1 MLKQRTLFAVL
12 AFLSITFITA
22 CTHKVQ
28 IDNSVNV
35 ELKGNVKGLDPVGAS
50 DLYSSFA
57 ISVVYESLYQYNYLK
72 RPLEL
77 EPLLAE
83 AMPSVSKDGLT
94 YTIKIKKGVKFADDA
109 AFPNGKG
116 RELTSQDF
124 VYSWKRLADPSTQS
138 EGFWVFDGRIKG
150 LNEWREEAA
159 KGQAKYSAP
168 IEGFETPDNY
178 TLIIKLKKP
187 YYQLMYQL
195 ASTYT
200 AAVPHEVVEK
210 YGKEFLNHAIGTGP
224 YILKEWIRNSRLA
237 FERNPNWRGEKYPS
251 EGSPGD
257 KEAGL
262 LEDAGKPIPFADKV
276 VFYELPED
284 QPRWLKFMKGDT
296 DFVEIPKDNYD
307 GAVKDKKVI
316 PELAA
321 KGVGL
326 RADPDP
332 DLVYIGI
339 NMMDPVLGKNTLLRQ
354 AMAMAYDSDTYIQK
368 FYNGRAINAQSI
380 IPPGVDGY
388 DPEYKNPYKQN
399 NVEKAKELLKKAGYP
414 DGKGLPAF
422 EYNCSSGATDRQ
434 IGEYF
439 QQKMA
444 AIGIKITI
452 QQNSW
457 SQFIQRQKEK
467 KVQIF
472 GVAWGADYPDAEN
485 FLQLLYGPNESP
497 GSNSS
502 NFHNKVYDKLYD
514 DASKLPPGSARTA
527 IYKKMRDISATELP
541 IIPDANRVRYQ
552 LYHGWIK
559 NFKPHLTILNSY
571 KYMHVDMDKKKELK
585 GKL

>member
-1 MLKQRTLFAVL
+1 MLKQRTLFVVL
-12 AFLSITFITA
+12 AFLSITLFTS
-22 CTHKVQ
+22 CTRKVQ
-28 IDNSVNV
+28 IDNSINV
-35 ELKGNVKGLDPVGAS
+35 ELKGNVKGLDPVGGS
-50 DLYSSFA
+50 DMYSSFA
-57 ISVVYESLYQYNYLK
+57 MSVVYEGLYQYNYLK
-72 RPLEL
+72 RPLVL

-83 AMPSVSKDGLT
+83 SMPSVSKDGLT

-116 RELTSQDF
+116 RELVAQDF
-124 VYSWKRLADPSTQS
+124 VYSWRRLADPATQS

-150 LNEWREEAA
+150 LNEWRDEAA
-159 KGQAKYSAP
+159 KGQAKYDAP
-168 IEGFETPDNY
+168 IEGLETPDNY

-195 ASTYT
+195 ASSYT
-200 AAVPHEVVEK
+200 SVVAHEVVEK
-210 YGKEFLNHAIGTGP
+210 YGKEFLNHAVGTGP
-224 YILKEWIRNSRLA
+224 YMLKEWIRNSRLA

-262 LEDAGKPIPFADKV
+262 LEDAGKAIPFADKV

-388 DPEYKNPYKQN
+388 DPEFKNPFKGN
-399 NVEKAKELLKKAGYP
+399 NVEKAKELLKKAGFP

-485 FLQLLYGPNESP
+485 FLQLLYGPNGSP

-502 NFHNKVYDKLYD
+502 NYQNKEYDKLYD
-514 DASKLPPGSARTA
+514 EASKLPPGPARTA
-527 IYKKMRDISATELP
+527 VYKKMRDISATELP

-552 LYHGWIK
+552 LFHGWIK

-571 KYMHVDMDKKKELK
+571 KYMRVDMDKKKELK
-585 GKL
+585 GKM